1 MKLVIVH
8 NHYRPGGVRRVIEL
22 ATPWLVRGLRPPIR
36 EIVLAGGEPP
46 PACWQRHFQAQVDP
60 VPVHCRSEPAFGY
73 LAEQTGRTT
82 LLAKRIAL
90 FLESLLQSMEDGP
103 VVIWAHNQGLG
114 RNLLLTR
121 ELTRAAGREGVRLVF
136 HHHDWWFD
144 NRWQRWPEMRRHGT
158 RTLHQAAR
166 IIFPPSPHVRHLA
179 INHADAKVLA
189 RHFHARSA
197 WVPNPGTKNSRPS
210 RQALARTRHWL
221 RREIRH
227 DGPVWLM
234 PCRLLRRKNIAE
246 ALLLTRWLRPE
257 AWLVTTGGVTSREE
271 QNYAE
276 RLREAARV
284 HRWPL
289 RLALLHQREARAP
302 SLDELLGASEAIL
315 LTSLQEGFGLPYLEA
330 AAAGVPLIARE
341 LPNIAPDLRQAG
353 LRFPQSYREVWV
365 DSTLFD
371 WDRET
376 HRQRRLFQQW
386 RAGLPEPCRPQA
398 GLPLLLAGGSQPR
411 PVPFSRLTLTA
422 QLEVLAHPPEASF
435 AACAPF
441 NPWLLSWRRWAA
453 SRTLRV
459 SAWPARADRWFGAAA
474 FVRRFSK
481 VLGAGGSRLLNSSG
495 GQRAQAEFIRQKLRS
510 ENLYPL
516 TWRPQT

>member
-1 MKLVIVH
+1 M
-8 NHYRPGGVRRVIEL
+8 RRVIEL
-22 ATPWLVRGLRPPIR
+22 ATPWLCRGLRPPVR
-36 EIVLAGGEPP
+36 EIVLTGGEPP
-46 PACWQRHFQAQVDP
+46 EARWLRDFRTRVAP
-60 VPVHCRSEPAFGY
+60 VAVHCRTEPALSY
-73 LAEQTGRTT
+73 LAEQNGPTHSI
-82 LLAKRIAL
+82 ADRIAN
-90 FLESLLQSMEDGP
+90 FLNAILSPAGDEP

-121 ELTRAAGREGVRLVF
+121 ALARGAAQTGARLLF

-158 RTLHQAAR
+158 RTLDQVAR
-166 IIFPPSPHVRHLA
+166 AIFPPTPQVRHLA
-179 INHADAKVLA
+179 INHADARILH
-189 RHFHARSA
+189 RHFHSCSA
-197 WVPNPGTKNSRPS
+197 WVPNPGTKNSQPGKA
-210 RQALARTRHWL
+210 ALAGTRRWL

-257 AWLVTTGGVTSREE
+257 AWLVTTGGVTSTEE
-271 QNYAE
+271 QIYAN
-276 RLREAARV
+276 RLQAAARL

-289 RLALLHQREARAP
+289 RLGILHQRENQAP
-302 SLDELLGASEAIL
+302 TLDELLGASEAIL

-330 AAAGVPLIARE
+330 AAAGVPLLARE

-365 DSTLFD
+365 HPSLFH
-371 WDRET
+371 WQLET
-376 HRQRRLFQQW
+376 QRQERLFRQW
-386 RAGLPEPCRPQA
+386 RAGLPKPCRCHA
-398 GLPLLLAGGSQPR
+398 GHPLLLAGDCLPR

-422 QLEVLAHPPEASF
+422 QLEVLAQPPQASF
-435 AACAPF
+435 AACAQL
-441 NPWLLSWRRWAA
+441 NPWLFAWRQRAAAGALHLSH
-453 SRTLRV
+453 
-459 SAWPARADRWFGAAA
+459 WPRRADRWFGETA

-481 VLGAGGSRLLNSSG
+481 VLGTRPSVGLNTGSG
-495 GQRAQAEFIRQKLRS
+495 PRAQAEFIQHKLRS

>member
-1 MKLVIVH
+1 
-8 NHYRPGGVRRVIEL
+8 
-22 ATPWLVRGLRPPIR
+22 
-36 EIVLAGGEPP
+36 
-46 PACWQRHFQAQVDP
+46 
-60 VPVHCRSEPAFGY
+60 
-73 LAEQTGRTT
+73 
-82 LLAKRIAL
+82 
-90 FLESLLQSMEDGP
+90 
-103 VVIWAHNQGLG
+103 
-114 RNLLLTR
+114 
-121 ELTRAAGREGVRLVF
+121 
-136 HHHDWWFD
+136 
-144 NRWQRWPEMRRHGT
+144 
-158 RTLHQAAR
+158 
-166 IIFPPSPHVRHLA
+166 
-179 INHADAKVLA
+179 
-189 RHFHARSA
+189 
-197 WVPNPGTKNSRPS
+197 
-210 RQALARTRHWL
+210 
-221 RREIRH
+221 
-227 DGPVWLM
+227 M

-315 LTSLQEGFGLPYLEA
+315 LTSLLEGFGLPYLEA

-353 LRFPQSYREVWV
+353 LRFPQSYREVSV
-365 DSTLFD
+365 DSALFD
-371 WDRET
+371 WDGET

-386 RAGLPEPCRPQA
+386 RVGLPEPCRLQA

-435 AACAPF
+435 AACAPL
-441 NPWLLSWRRWAA
+441 NPWQLSWRRRAA
-453 SRTLRV
+453 SRTLGFQPGPPAPTAG
-459 SAWPARADRWFGAAA
+459 SAQPPSSAASQKCLEPAAPSAKQLRRRA
-474 FVRRFSK
+474 
-481 VLGAGGSRLLNSSG
+481 SSG
-495 GQRAQAEFIRQKLRS
+495 RVHPQKLRS
-510 ENLYPL
+510 ENLSPL